1 MLIPIYTVFRCHKR
15 VANEYTPDPDG
26 WTLGVM
32 DGFTCWETMEEVKN
46 ALDSRFE
53 NMKNGTGLNAR
64 PIKNTL
70 EIDKNGLVQGAIYYE
85 QFGVEYQ
92 CYVAQLIIAKR
103 D

>member
-1 MLIPIYTVFRCHKR
+1 MLTPIYTVFKCHKC
-15 VANEYTPDPDG
+15 VSNEYTSDPDG
-26 WTLGVM
+26 WTLGIM
-32 DGFTCWETMEEVKN
+32 DGFTCWETMEDVKN
-46 ALDSRFE
+46 VLDARFE
-53 NMKNGTGLNAR
+53 NIKNGGGASR

-70 EIDKNGLVQGAIYYE
+70 EIDENGSVQGAIYYE